1 VKEWELIESEY
12 AFQCPWLKVRKDK
25 VRVSNGIVID
35 DYYVVEASNWVN
47 VIAVTEDGRIVME
60 KQYRQG
66 IRKICYE
73 LPAGMVEQ
81 DEEPLDAAKRE
92 LAEETGYAGGDW
104 HPFGRYAPNA
114 SGMNNVCYT
123 FIAYG
128 VRFHEQPH
136 REITE
141 DIHVSLMTE
150 EEVRNLLETNEII
163 EAVMAAPLWRYINR
177 KK

>member
-1 VKEWELIESEY
+1 MKEWELIESEY
-12 AFQCPWLKVRKDK
+12 SFQCPWLKVRKDK
-25 VRVSNGIVID
+25 VRVSKGIVIN
-35 DYYVVEASNWVN
+35 DYYVVEASDWVN
-47 VIAVTEDGRIVME
+47 VIAITEDGRILME

-81 DEEPLDAAKRE
+81 DEEPLEAAKRE
-92 LAEETGYAGGDW
+92 LAEETGYVGGDW

-123 FIAYG
+123 FVTYG
-128 VRFHEQPH
+128 VKLLAPLH

-141 DIHVSLMTE
+141 DIRILLMTE
-150 EEVRNLLETNEII
+150 DKVRYLLETNEII
-163 EAVMAAPLWRYINR
+163 EAVMAAPLWKYINR

>member
-1 VKEWELIESEY
+1 MKEWELIESEY

-25 VRVSNGIVID
+25 VRIPQGIVID
-35 DYYVVEASNWVN
+35 DYYVVEASDWVN
-47 VIAVTEDGRIVME
+47 VIAITEDGRIVME
-60 KQYRQG
+60 QQYRQG
-66 IRKICYE
+66 IRKVCYE
-73 LPAGMVEQ
+73 LPAGMVDKNE
-81 DEEPLDAAKRE
+81 DPLEAAKRE
-92 LAEETGYAGGDW
+92 LVEETGYAGGDW

-128 VRFHEQPH
+128 VKPQEQPH
-136 REITE
+136 REISE

>member
-1 VKEWELIESEY
+1 MKEWELIESEY
-12 AFQCPWLKVRKDK
+12 AFQCPWLKVRKEK
-25 VRVSNGIVID
+25 VRVSSGIVIG
-35 DYYVVEASNWVN
+35 DYYVVEVSDWVN
-47 VIAVTEDGRIVME
+47 VIAITEDGQIILE

-81 DEEPLDAAKRE
+81 DEEPLEAAKRE

-128 VRFHEQPH
+128 VRFQEQLH

-141 DIHVSLMTE
+141 DIIVSLMTE
-150 EEVRNLLETNEII
+150 DEVRNLLETNEVID
-163 EAVMAAPLWRYINR
+163 AVMAAPLWRYFNR

>member
-1 VKEWELIESEY
+1 MKEWELIESEY
-12 AFQCPWLKVRKDK
+12 ASQCPWLKVRKDK

-35 DYYVVEASNWVN
+35 DYYIVEASNWVN
-47 VIAVTEDGRIVME
+47 VIAITEDRRIVME

-66 IRKICYE
+66 IRRICYE

-81 DEEPLDAAKRE
+81 DEEPLAAAKRE
-92 LAEETGYAGGDW
+92 LTEETGYARGDW

-128 VRFHEQPH
+128 VRFQEQPH

-141 DIHVSLMTE
+141 DIHVSLITE

>member
-1 VKEWELIESEY
+1 MKEWELIESEY
-12 AFQCPWLKVRKDK
+12 AFQCLWLKVRKDK
-25 VRVSNGIVID
+25 VRVSNVIVID
-35 DYYVVEASNWVN
+35 DYYVVEASDWVN
-47 VIAVTEDGRIVME
+47 VIAITEDGRIVME

-73 LPAGMVEQ
+73 LPSGMVEQ
-81 DEEPLDAAKRE
+81 DEKPLEAAKRE

-114 SGMNNVCYT
+114 SGMSNVCHT

-128 VRFHEQPH
+128 VKPQTPPC

-141 DIHVSLMTE
+141 DIRVSLMTE
-150 EEVRNLLETNEII
+150 DEVRNLLETNEII